1 MGLFMAGMKT
11 KKTEESVDAFL
22 NGIADEQRRKD
33 SIAVLALMKAAAKA
47 DPKMWGGAIVGLG
60 QRTIRYPNGRE
71 LDWFS
76 IGFSPRKDALALYLA
91 GGIETHAELV
101 EKLGKYKTGKGCL
114 YIKRLDDINLP
125 ALKALLKAPLP
136 AAKDS

>member
-1 MGLFMAGMKT
+1 MAELKT
-11 KKTEESVDAFL
+11 KKNESSVSDFL
-22 NGIADEQRRKD
+22 NSITDEQRRKD
-33 SIAVLALMKAAAKA
+33 GIAVLALMKAATKA
-47 DPKMWGGAIVGLG
+47 EPKMWGSGIVGLG

-91 GGIETHAELV
+91 GGVETHAALV

-114 YIKRLDDINLP
+114 YIKRLDEVNLP
-125 ALKALLKAPLP
+125 ALKALLKAAVM
-136 AAKDS
+136 AAK